1 MIVLG
6 VLPTVLDLFFKY
18 EWNNFLHNLVKN
30 LLEIIITG
38 EVCPCLLLWQ
48 CGCCCGRVAVAAH
61 VHGRHSLCVC
71 LVYAPLS
78 YCMRS

>member
-1 MIVLG
+1 MIELG

-38 EVCPCLLLWQ
+38 EVCVCLSVRVRVRG
-48 CGCCCGRVAVAAH
+48 CGCV
-61 VHGRHSLCVC
+61 CVSVC
-71 LVYAPLS
+71 VS
-78 YCMRS
+78 V

>member
-1 MIVLG
+1 MIELG

-38 EVCPCLLLWQ
+38 EVCVCLSVSASVSVSAA
-48 CGCCCGRVAVAAH
+48 VAVWLWLC
-61 VHGRHSLCVC
+61 LCVC
-71 LVYAPLS
+71 MCVCLCESDTYTV
-78 YCMRS
+78 

>member
-1 MIVLG
+1 MIELG

-38 EVCPCLLLWQ
+38 EVCVSVSVCVRVRV
-48 CGCCCGRVAVAAH
+48 CCCGGVC
-61 VHGRHSLCVC
+61 LCVYVC
-71 LVYAPLS
+71 L
-78 YCMRS
+78 

>member
-1 MIVLG
+1 MIELG

-38 EVCPCLLLWQ
+38 EVCVCVSVRVRVRG
-48 CGCCCGRVAVAAH
+48 CGCV
-61 VHGRHSLCVC
+61 CVSVC
-71 LVYAPLS
+71 VS
-78 YCMRS
+78 V